1 MEQSSSSYP
10 FNNWSRSYFAICFGL
25 ALSLFLLLPSP
36 AWTSEVPSSPEE
48 EIQILHEVVKARIL
62 SIEEKEIP
70 KETEFF
76 IAASQYV
83 TVEILD
89 RPYKGQVLKV
99 LHETS
104 GNPAYDINIFVGD
117 KVLLLLD
124 LEDDG
129 TIKAGY
135 ISDYSRDGYLLALA
149 IIFGICLLIIGK
161 SKGLKAILTLILTVF
176 AVIMI
181 LLPGIIKGYDPVWI
195 TVLIAVAVTAITL
208 FAISGINKKTLA
220 ALIGATGGVIMAGIC
235 ASTVITL
242 ARLNGLSDEEAQML
256 QYLPQEI
263 NFNFQGLLFAGM
275 IIGALGA
282 IMDVGISIASAV
294 QEVHEANPK
303 LNRWQLFRAGLNVGR
318 DVIGTMSNTLILA
331 YTGGSL
337 PLLLLIVAYD
347 QPWISVIN
355 LEIISI
361 EVVRALSGSIGL
373 TLAIPL
379 TAFVAAYFLK
389 RNEEGV
395 SS

>member
-1 MEQSSSSYP
+1 MVRVSSRYS
-10 FNNWSRSYFAICFGL
+10 FNNCYPAYFAMWFGL
-25 ALSLFLLLPSP
+25 VLSLFLMIPSP

-208 FAISGINKKTLA
+208 FAISGINKKTFA

-395 SS
+395 HS

>member
-83 TVEILD
+83 TVEILE